1 MRWGK
6 PQSLYAQLLL
16 FLGLPL
22 VLLWGLSAFNSYVS
36 ALQAATQAYDRT
48 LLSSART
55 VAERLVVRGGQ
66 LEVNVPW
73 VVLDSFELNMNDRLY
88 YKVLDPQGKVISGY
102 DDLPAMPPST
112 SRTQLYPALAWF
124 YHTEYR
130 GQAIR
135 VARLLQP
142 INEGGIVGMAEIY
155 IAETLQSRR
164 WLAGQLLFS
173 SWVSQGLLVLLTL
186 VLAAWLLRRVL
197 RPMRQLSALMVRRE
211 PGLLTPLPELL
222 PWSETRLLIVAF
234 NRYID
239 RLRVMISRQER
250 FSADAS
256 HQLKTPLAVLK
267 TQASVALASDDPQLW
282 RESLQ
287 AMRATL
293 DDTVLLTERLL
304 QLATVKQRE
313 QAFAVINLPEIVRN
327 SCFSRIAQARSKHID
342 LGYEGEQS
350 AVQVAG
356 DSVLLGELCANLLDN
371 AIRYTPEYGT
381 VTLSLHR
388 DGDAVL
394 LSVEDSGPGID
405 DQQVHQAL
413 MPFRRLDNAGAIPG
427 AGLGLGVDVSG
438 VVPHFHVDGEF
449 GMVDVHLQVIV
460 GLVELAAHILAELD
474 GGHGEGFICPLGL
487 YLKGP
492 GGPELVVQKVPGTGQ
507 NGVLVLLTGAGQ
519 GQPRNAEHLGQGL
532 VSALYVAAVVLGLH
546 IGGGLP
552 GIHPELAVGVEAA
565 VDVGL

>member
-313 QAFAVINLPEIVRN
+313 QAFAGINLPEIVRN

-427 AGLGLGVDVSG
+427 AGLGLALVNDIARLHRS
-438 VVPHFHVDGEF
+438 
-449 GMVDVHLQVIV
+449 HLQ
-460 GLVELAAHILAELD
+460 LSRSESL
-474 GGHGEGFICPLGL
+474 
-487 YLKGP
+487 
-492 GGPELVVQKVPGTGQ
+492 
-507 NGVLVLLTGAGQ
+507 
-519 GQPRNAEHLGQGL
+519 
-532 VSALYVAAVVLGLH
+532 
-546 IGGGLP
+546 GGLKATLRLP
-552 GIHPELAVGVEAA
+552 TVASE
-565 VDVGL
+565 

>member
-1 MRWGK
+1 MKWGK
-6 PQSLYAQLLL
+6 PQSLFAQLML

-55 VAERLVVRGGQ
+55 VAERLVVREGR

-88 YKVLDPQGKVISGY
+88 YKVVDPDGKVISGF
-102 DDLPAMPPST
+102 DDLPAMPPAT
-112 SRTQLYPALAWF
+112 SRTTLYPALAWF

-142 INEGGIVGMAEIY
+142 INEGGILGMAEIY

-186 VLAAWLLRRVL
+186 VLTGWLLRRVL

-287 AMRATL
+287 AMRTTL
-293 DDTVLLTERLL
+293 DGTIMLTERLL
-304 QLATVKQRE
+304 QLASVKGKE
-313 QAFAVINLPEIVRN
+313 QGDRAFLAVDLQDIVQN
-327 SCFSRIAQARSKHID
+327 SCFSRITQARSKNID
-342 LGYEGEQS
+342 LGYEGERS
-350 AVQVAG
+350 AAMIAG
-356 DSVLLGELCANLLDN
+356 DGVLLAELCANLLDN
-371 AIRYTPEYGT
+371 AIRYTPANGT
-381 VTLSLHR
+381 VTLSLRR
-388 DGDAVL
+388 DGEGVVME
-394 LSVEDSGPGID
+394 VEDSGPGIED
-405 DQQVHQAL
+405 DQIQQAL
-413 MPFRRLDNAGAIPG
+413 LPFQRLENVGDNPG
-427 AGLGLGVDVSG
+427 AGLGLALVTDIARLHRSHPQLLRSETLG
-438 VVPHFHVDGEF
+438 
-449 GMVDVHLQVIV
+449 
-460 GLVELAAHILAELD
+460 GLKVRLRFLAAA
-474 GGHGEGFICPLGL
+474 
-487 YLKGP
+487 P
-492 GGPELVVQKVPGTGQ
+492 GRSEQ
-507 NGVLVLLTGAGQ
+507 AFQ
-519 GQPRNAEHLGQGL
+519 G
-532 VSALYVAAVVLGLH
+532 
-546 IGGGLP
+546 
-552 GIHPELAVGVEAA
+552 
-565 VDVGL
+565 

>member
-1 MRWGK
+1 MKWGK

-22 VLLWGLSAFNSYVS
+22 ALLWGLSAFNSYVS

-55 VAERLVVRGGQ
+55 VAERLVVRGGH

-88 YKVLDPQGKVISGY
+88 YKVVDPQGKVISGF
-102 DDLPAMPPST
+102 DDLPAMPPAT

-135 VARLLQP
+135 VARLMQP
-142 INEGGIVGMAEIY
+142 VNEGGIVGMAEIY

-186 VLAAWLLRRVL
+186 VLAGWLLRRVL

-267 TQASVALASDDPQLW
+267 TQASVALASEDPQLW

-293 DDTVLLTERLL
+293 DDTILLTERLL
-304 QLATVKQRE
+304 QLATVKRRE
-313 QAFAVINLPEIVRN
+313 QGEQALVAVDLQEVVHH
-327 SCFSRIAQARSKHID
+327 SCFSRIVQARSKNID

-350 AVQVAG
+350 PVNVLG
-356 DSVLLGELCANLLDN
+356 DGVLLGELCANLLDN
-371 AIRYTPEYGT
+371 AIRYTPARGT

-388 DGDAVL
+388 DGEAVT

-405 DQQVHQAL
+405 ENLINQAL
-413 MPFRRLDNAGAIPG
+413 TPFRRLDNVGGIPG
-427 AGLGLGVDVSG
+427 AGLGLALVNDIARLHRSRPQLSRSESLG
-438 VVPHFHVDGEF
+438 
-449 GMVDVHLQVIV
+449 
-460 GLVELAAHILAELD
+460 GL
-474 GGHGEGFICPLGL
+474 
-487 YLKGP
+487 
-492 GGPELVVQKVPGTGQ
+492 KVT
-507 NGVLVLLTGAGQ
+507 LRLLT
-519 GQPRNAEHLGQGL
+519 
-532 VSALYVAAVVLGLH
+532 VV
-546 IGGGLP
+546 
-552 GIHPELAVGVEAA
+552 
-565 VDVGL
+565 

>member
-1 MRWGK
+1 MKLVK
-6 PQSLYAQLLL
+6 PQSLFAQLLL

-55 VAERLVVRGGQ
+55 VAERLVVREGR

-88 YKVLDPQGKVISGY
+88 YKVVDPDGKVISGF

-112 SRTQLYPALAWF
+112 SRTALYPALAWF

-142 INEGGIVGMAEIY
+142 INEGGILGMAEIY

-186 VLAAWLLRRVL
+186 VLTGWLLRRVL

-287 AMRATL
+287 AMRTTL
-293 DDTVLLTERLL
+293 DGTILLTERLL
-304 QLATVKQRE
+304 QLASVKRKE
-313 QAFAVINLPEIVRN
+313 QGERAFSAVDLQDIVQN
-327 SCFSRIAQARSKHID
+327 SCFSRIAQARSKNID

-350 AVQVAG
+350 AVMIAG
-356 DSVLLGELCANLLDN
+356 DPVLLGELCANLLDN
-371 AIRYTPEYGT
+371 AIRYTPVNGT
-381 VTLSLHR
+381 VTLSLR
-388 DGDAVL
+388 REGEGIVMDVD
-394 LSVEDSGPGID
+394 DSGPGIED
-405 DQQVHQAL
+405 DLIQQAL
-413 MPFRRLDNAGAIPG
+413 LPFQRLENVGDNPG
-427 AGLGLGVDVSG
+427 AGLGLALVSDIARLHRCYPQLLRSETLG
-438 VVPHFHVDGEF
+438 
-449 GMVDVHLQVIV
+449 
-460 GLVELAAHILAELD
+460 GLKVRLRFLAAASGRSE
-474 GGHGEGFICPLGL
+474 
-487 YLKGP
+487 
-492 GGPELVVQKVPGTGQ
+492 
-507 NGVLVLLTGAGQ
+507 
-519 GQPRNAEHLGQGL
+519 
-532 VSALYVAAVVLGLH
+532 
-546 IGGGLP
+546 
-552 GIHPELAVGVEAA
+552 
-565 VDVGL
+565 